1 MSGSIPK
8 ENGTM
13 ADDALEELGALKTA
27 LEALSPLD
35 ADARRRAIAW
45 LGSALEV
52 GGQQVQGP
60 HTGLNSGAPTESN
73 LGSPKQFL
81 AQKAPRSDIE
91 RVTVLAYYLAHARG
105 KAHFKTA
112 ELSTLNTEAAGPRL
126 SNASYAASNA
136 QKKKGYLA
144 AAPGGAKQITARGEA
159 LVEAL
164 PDYEAAEAAVMAM
177 PGSPRRTPPRRARS

>member
-1 MSGSIPK
+1 
-8 ENGTM
+8 M
-13 ADDALEELGALKTA
+13 ADHAIQELDALKTA

-35 ADARRRAIAW
+35 ADARGRAIAW

-52 GGQQVQGP
+52 GGTQMTGP
-60 HTGLNSGAPTESN
+60 ATGPNSDAP
-73 LGSPKQFL
+73 GDGDFGPAKQFL

-91 RVTVLAYYLAHARG
+91 RVTVLAYYLTHARG

-159 LVEAL
+159 LVNAL
-164 PDYEAAEAAVMAM
+164 PDYEAAEAAVVAM
-177 PGSPRRTPPRRARS
+177 PGGPRRTSARRARS